1 VNGANISLPGITAY
15 PPTLA
20 VKMAV
25 VAITVVPAVVVYPFV
40 QRHFIKGVIL
50 GAVKG

>member
-1 VNGANISLPGITAY
+1 MGGTAVSLPGIDAY

-25 VAITVVPAVVVYPFV
+25 VVVTVLPAVIIYPFV
-40 QRHFIKGVIL
+40 QRNWS
-50 GAVKG
+50 